1 MTKDKGGENM
11 PMNSY
16 QYGTSPR
23 KYEPDYTEVK
33 VKKVKIIANELNVNN
48 IIGHKKENIIKLKDT
63 YDVDVTIE
71 RNDKIKP
78 GKLLLVIEKFL

>member
-1 MTKDKGGENM
+1 M

-33 VKKVKIIANELNVNN
+33 VKKVKIEKNLEKKKVNT
-48 IIGHKKENIIKLKDT
+48 KAKRTPPTVWSVKS
-63 YDVDVTIE
+63 TI
-71 RNDKIKP
+71 RS
-78 GKLLLVIEKFL
+78 

>member
-11 PMNSY
+11 TMNSY

-33 VKKVKIIANELNVNN
+33 VKKVKIWKRKKSIQKQNKEKIELC
-48 IIGHKKENIIKLKDT
+48 K
-63 YDVDVTIE
+63 
-71 RNDKIKP
+71 
-78 GKLLLVIEKFL
+78 

>member
-1 MTKDKGGENM
+1 M

-33 VKKVKIIANELNVNN
+33 VKKVKKNIDIICSFW
-48 IIGHKKENIIKLKDT
+48 
-63 YDVDVTIE
+63 YDILTNRI
-71 RNDKIKP
+71 
-78 GKLLLVIEKFL
+78 

>member
-23 KYEPDYTEVK
+23 KYEPEYTPK
-33 VKKVKIIANELNVNN
+33 RKSKTSTTKSNRKCNERSDGSTKN
-48 IIGHKKENIIKLKDT
+48 GSRKTSTK
-63 YDVDVTIE
+63 
-71 RNDKIKP
+71 
-78 GKLLLVIEKFL
+78 

>member
-1 MTKDKGGENM
+1 M

-33 VKKVKIIANELNVNN
+33 VKKVKIEKNWKRKKSIQKQNKEKIELC
-48 IIGHKKENIIKLKDT
+48 K
-63 YDVDVTIE
+63 
-71 RNDKIKP
+71 
-78 GKLLLVIEKFL
+78 

>member
-33 VKKVKIIANELNVNN
+33 VKKVKIEKKLEKKKVNPKGELE
-48 IIGHKKENIIKLKDT
+48 IIDS
-63 YDVDVTIE
+63 
-71 RNDKIKP
+71 
-78 GKLLLVIEKFL
+78 

>member
-1 MTKDKGGENM
+1 M

-33 VKKVKIIANELNVNN
+33 VKK
-48 IIGHKKENIIKLKDT
+48 
-63 YDVDVTIE
+63 
-71 RNDKIKP
+71 DKIENKMIKITNDIGTKCDKRAGFLCFFITATFQSP
-78 GKLLLVIEKFL
+78 YSKNCLKTSLYVLLG